1 MLHQGMVQSRC
12 PVRHAARIS
21 ADVQDAGNLEKDTYI
36 LADLRGP
43 EGGKSMAE
51 VLVTIK
57 IMPENPDVDMGALS
71 GRIGEVDGG
80 KLNNVEREPIAFGL
94 VALIASYVVEDKE
107 GGTDDLE
114 NALKEIDDVG
124 NAEVV
129 RVTRLL

>member
-1 MLHQGMVQSRC
+1 
-12 PVRHAARIS
+12 
-21 ADVQDAGNLEKDTYI
+21 
-36 LADLRGP
+36 
-43 EGGKSMAE
+43 MAE

-57 IMPENPDVDMGALS
+57 IMPENPDVDMDALS

-80 KLNNVEREPIAFGL
+80 KLNNVEKEPIAFGL

-107 GGTDDLE
+107 GGTDDIE